1 MEVRASAKGTLWK
14 RGVVSCARWTNSVYH
29 NISSRP
35 LEKNHRRSPPTPHP
49 PVCPSLTLCRYSLY
63 QCSVCPEYKVL
74 FPFFTYP
81 CLSSLAPQGFCL
93 RAAPFLA
100 GPLKSALTGLLL
112 SVSLCSTPSAILLS
126 FRQCSRLPSHKS
138 QTSWE
143 DPPWPSAFLPT
154 FSQCDVHSSVAFPL
168 PFIPP
173 KGLAPSP
180 TLSSEFLVSLQN
192 EGQAFTFLFLRDEAS
207 SFRI

>member
-1 MEVRASAKGTLWK
+1 MCLLDQLSLPQHLITSPWK
-14 RGVVSCARWTNSVYH
+14 EPPQK
-29 NISSRP
+29 SS
-35 LEKNHRRSPPTPHP
+35 HTTPA
-49 PVCPSLTLCRYSLY
+49 VCPSLTLCRYSLY